1 MESDR
6 QTGTMMGTGGGFW
19 GESAA
24 RYPSRGRRC
33 ATEESPAGKQ
43 ALLGQG
49 TERDPLADYPAHPP
63 PSRSSILMRHAQADR
78 LDWAWP
84 LQTRKCVGDCCPGDA
99 TGLGQHSREQRGS
112 PDCGLRSCSPG
123 WPEWRSMAWKQPL
136 MLGSLRS
143 KGWTQA
149 LGLDTGSGPGA
160 KTAQGPGLPWHS
172 PLASILTSYFETQKR
187 ANKIPP
193 ASG

>member
-49 TERDPLADYPAHPP
+49 TERDPLADYPARP
-63 PSRSSILMRHAQADR
+63 PSSPQLH
-78 LDWAWP
+78 P
-84 LQTRKCVGDCCPGDA
+84 HETRAGRQ
-99 TGLGQHSREQRGS
+99 TGLGVASADKEVCGRLLSWGCNRLGATFQGAEGS
-112 PDCGLRSCSPG
+112 PKLWAQELQPRVARMEKHGLEAAADVGEP
-123 WPEWRSMAWKQPL
+123 KVQ
-136 MLGSLRS
+136 
-143 KGWTQA
+143 
-149 LGLDTGSGPGA
+149 GLDTGSGPGA